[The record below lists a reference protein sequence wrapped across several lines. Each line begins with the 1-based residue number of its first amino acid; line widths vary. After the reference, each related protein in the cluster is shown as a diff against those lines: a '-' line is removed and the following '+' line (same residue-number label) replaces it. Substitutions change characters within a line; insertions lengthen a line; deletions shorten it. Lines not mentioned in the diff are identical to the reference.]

1 MTVVVRSGRIQAVAR
16 FGLIA
21 ENHNVR
27 VINAVGKYIMPGL
40 WDMDVHTAGSSAAWD
55 EKITYPLYVANGV
68 TSVRDMGCTAP
79 DWRDLALSG
88 HITFPK
94 PLGRGCLSTDPSV
107 VHLHVIRNF
116 L

>member
-1 MTVVVRSGRIQAVAR
+1 MTILGGALRLGRQYYR
-16 FGLIA
+16 
-21 ENHNVR
+21 
-27 VINAVGKYIMPGL
+27 
-40 WDMDVHTAGSSAAWD
+40 
-55 EKITYPLYVANGV
+55 
-68 TSVRDMGCTAP
+68 TAP

-116 L
+116 LQSGTHLAPKSKKEHSKAREAPC